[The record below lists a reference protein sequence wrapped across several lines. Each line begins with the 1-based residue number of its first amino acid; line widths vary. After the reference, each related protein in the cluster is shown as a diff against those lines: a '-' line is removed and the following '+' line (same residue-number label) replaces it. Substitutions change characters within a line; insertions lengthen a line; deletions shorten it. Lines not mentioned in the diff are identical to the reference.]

1 MVKSKIDDSISYTEY
16 KQIDPED
23 KNYEASLYET
33 ILLGVN
39 VLIALGKPKYTFISK
54 NIEYY
59 PVYLIKNDKVEMQI
73 GIYEVL
79 SNEVTSM
86 LDDEGDI
93 DLNKLNPPLLFTYI
107 IKNPS
112 LMGEVKDIKKLK
124 SQFQTQEDIEEL
136 EELEESKEVVI
147 GEFEEQPK
155 ITLGEI
161 REQTKEEALLEKE
174 EYKEQQDDI
183 WIRKY
188 MKSEHYDIIEN
199 EGKGDCLFAAIRD
212 GLRRVGIDRTVNELR
227 ELLASYASQEIFENY
242 KSLYTTT
249 KSNANS
255 VYLKLKNIVDEN
267 KRLKEELE
275 ITKDRAKQVE
285 IVKNAKIISQEYKK
299 TKLEYEIA
307 KSQLNEFEFMKN
319 IKNLEDFKRLILT
332 CNFWG
337 DAWTISILE
346 NALNIKLI
354 LLSLQN
360 YLSGDLHNVLQCGM
374 AENEKILNPD
384 YYIILSYTG
393 NHYELIT
400 YKSRGAMKF
409 KELPYYIKELIV
421 DKCMERNAGP
431 FYQINDFRR
440 LKGIVEAE
448 EVLLGAEELNPEF
461 VKEIKE
467 SDILGKKLKEVE
479 EPLESIK
486 KLDLWNEDTVFQ
498 FYDRSSSKPLPG
510 KGNGEKIGPE
520 GITAYSALSNIM
532 DWRRKLDDN
541 WTSEIVL
548 DSHRWKSV
556 QHYYQASKFKERNP
570 EFYIIFSL
578 DSNSDISKSAELAE
592 AAGSKSGKYESGL
605 IRPKH
610 ILIDPTFYTTSKF
623 KDERRS
629 ALLAKFTQNEKMKE
643 VLINTG
649 LAKLVKYVSKKPAI
663 TDELLMEVRNEIR
676 NTK

>member
-1 MVKSKIDDSISYTEY
+1 MVKSKIDDSITYIEY

-23 KNYEASLYET
+23 KNHEASLYET

-59 PVYLIKNDKVEMQI
+59 PVYLIKDDKVEMQI

-93 DLNKLNPPLLFTYI
+93 DLNKLNPPLLFTYV

-124 SQFQTQEDIEEL
+124 SQFQKEIDIEEIKDA
-136 EELEESKEVVI
+136 EEVLV
-147 GEFEEQPK
+147 GDFEEEPK

-161 REQTKEEALLEKE
+161 REQTKEEALLEKN
-174 EYKEQQDDI
+174 EYKEQKDDI

-188 MKSEHYDIIEN
+188 MKNEHYDIIEN

-212 GLRRVGIDRTVNELR
+212 GLKRVGIDRTVNDLR
-227 ELLASYASQEIFENY
+227 QLLSSYATQKIFENY
-242 KSLYTTT
+242 KLIYTTT
-249 KSNANS
+249 KDNVNS
-255 VYLKLKNIVDEN
+255 VHLNLKSIVDEN
-267 KRLKEELE
+267 KRLKAELQV
-275 ITKDRAKQVE
+275 TKDREKQVD
-285 IVKNAKIISQEYKK
+285 IIKRAKIISEEYKK
-299 TKLEYEIA
+299 IKLEYEIA
-307 KSQLNEFEFMKN
+307 KSQLNEFDFMKN
-319 IKNLEDFKRLILT
+319 IQNLDDFKRMILT

-354 LLSLQN
+354 LLSLEN
-360 YLSGDLHNVLQCGM
+360 YLAGDLRSVLQCGL

-421 DKCMERNAGP
+421 DKCMERNAGA

-440 LKGIVEAE
+440 LKGIVEAD
-448 EVLLGAEELNPEF
+448 EVLLNVEELNPEI
-461 VKEIKE
+461 VQEIKK
-467 SDILGKKLKEVE
+467 SDILVKRGEQELVE

-486 KLDLWNEDTVFQ
+486 KLDLWNEETVFQ
-498 FYDRSSSKPLPG
+498 FYDRASSKPLPG
-510 KGNGEKIGPE
+510 KGNGEKVGSE
-520 GITAYSALSNIM
+520 GVTSYSALSNIM

-541 WTSEIVL
+541 WTSEIIL

-623 KDERRS
+623 KDERKN
-629 ALLAKFTQNEKMKE
+629 ALLAKFTQNEQMKE
-643 VLINTG
+643 ILMNTG
-649 LAKLVKYVSKKPAI
+649 LAKLVKYISKKPAI

-676 NTK
+676 NTR